1 VFVLIA
7 VWPVARRF
15 SIAYAVFILV
25 NMLPALASGGLLSAG
40 RFSAVMFP
48 AFLWLARVVPA
59 RHRPGWIVGFAA
71 LQALS
76 AVLFYTWR
84 PLF

>member
-1 VFVLIA
+1 
-7 VWPVARRF
+7 
-15 SIAYAVFILV
+15 VFILI

-48 AFLWLARVVPA
+48 AFLWLASAVPV
-59 RHRPGWIVGFAA
+59 RHRPGWIAAFAA
-71 LQALS
+71 LQAFN
-76 AVLFYTWR
+76 AALFYTWR